1 MIAAVALQVVTFIS
15 GFLVKGLI
23 LNNYGT
29 EINGLVSTV
38 TNINDYLNLVSAGL
52 GMASITALYGPLS
65 SRNWDE
71 INGVMSATDRFYNQ
85 TAVLFTSLTLAIAI
99 GYPLF
104 VKFEGVSSL
113 LVGAIIAVTCMS
125 GIVEY
130 FLYDKLKVLL
140 TADQKLYIITCV
152 TIAGVIVQTGLKV
165 VFAANAFNILLVQ
178 AVPAFVYVLRVAVL
192 WIYVKRNYPEL
203 NKKAKPNFAALKKRW
218 SVFIHQIAG
227 LVVNNTDM
235 VILATVT
242 KQLGQVVIYS
252 VYNLVFRHLYTL
264 MTNTFSESALA
275 SFGQMISRDDLDG
288 VRKGYSGYECL
299 YYMVVAVIY
308 SITAV
313 MILPFVNIYTRNAKD
328 ALPYFDVKLAVLFV
342 VINLANNL
350 RVPGNTMIN
359 AKGYYKETQYRA
371 MLEAGLNLTVSLILV
386 NWLGMYGVLLGT
398 VVSFAYRTTDIIL
411 FSNKRVLKQKP
422 WRTLKRG
429 AMAVA
434 VVAIEVAALA
444 RYAIAS
450 TDGWGMWIVNA
461 VIAGVSSIALTLI
474 ANYIFER
481 QTLKM
486 VIEKVT
492 AMIKS
497 KRAKKVEKA

>member
-1 MIAAVALQVVTFIS
+1 MIAAVVLQAVTFIS

-29 EINGLVSTV
+29 AINGLVSTV

-65 SRNWDE
+65 NRNWDD
-71 INGVMSATDRFYNQ
+71 INGVMSATNRFYNQ
-85 TAVLFTSLTLAIAI
+85 TAVLFTTLTLAIAI

-104 VKFEGVSSL
+104 VKFDGVSSL
-113 LVGAIIAVTCMS
+113 LVGSIIAVTCMS
-125 GIVEY
+125 GVVEY

-152 TIAGVIVQTGLKV
+152 TIVGVIVQTVLKV
-165 VFAANAFNILLVQ
+165 VLAGNACNILLVQ
-178 AVPAFVYVLRVAVL
+178 AVPALVYFLRVVAL
-192 WIYVKRNYPEL
+192 WFYVKKNYPQL
-203 NKKAKPNFAALKKRW
+203 NKKVKPNFAALKKRW

-227 LVVNNTDM
+227 LIVNNTDM

-275 SFGQMISRDDLDG
+275 SFGQMISKDDMDG

-308 SITAV
+308 SVTAV
-313 MILPFVNIYTRNAKD
+313 MILPFVNIYTRNSKD

-371 MLEAGLNLTVSLILV
+371 MLEAGLNLSVSLLLV

-422 WRTLKRG
+422 WRTIKRG
-429 AMAVA
+429 AMAVSI
-434 VVAIEVAALA
+434 VVIEVLLFAK
-444 RYAIAS
+444 YAINS
-450 TDGWGMWIVNA
+450 TDGWEMWIVNA
-461 VIAGVSSIALTLI
+461 IIAGVSSIILTLA
-474 ANYIFER
+474 ANYVFEK

-486 VIEKVT
+486 VIERVI
-492 AMIKS
+492 AMIKM
-497 KRAKKVEKA
+497 KRAKTHERA